1 MKNNAINHKGE
12 WDVFYRNWKSVW
24 RNPEIG
30 VYEKAALFNVYLYRS
45 DHEGWCI
52 SERKMASDLHIS
64 KNRAS
69 MAIKVLMK
77 RGLIFGNGGERK
89 RRKLR
94 LSESLRSP
102 NWISAKP
109 NIWIPRESNK
119 YQSKYQNNNELKN
132 SDKRTGKMEKIL
144 SPDQLHKRIQE
155 LKLRRGLI

>member
-12 WDVFYRNWKSVW
+12 WDAFYRNWKAVW

-30 VYEKAALFNVYLYRS
+30 VYEKATLFNVFLYRS

-94 LSESLRSP
+94 LSESLQSP

-109 NIWIPRESNK
+109 NNWIPREPTK
-119 YQSKYQNNNELKN
+119 YQDKYQNNNEFKN
-132 SDKRTGKMEKIL
+132 SDKRAGKMEKIL

-155 LKLRRGLI
+155 LKIIRGLR